1 MDVVL
6 AEVGDANLDA
16 LLALRVAPGQERFVG
31 SVRGA
36 LDDAVSYPHANPW
49 YRAVYAGGELVGFV
63 MLSWGVDPR
72 PPEII
77 GPWFLWKL
85 IIGASRQRLGYGAE
99 VVRLVADLVRGE
111 GGTELLTSYVEGDDG
126 PAGFYARLGFRPTGD
141 VDDAGEIIVRLP
153 LRDGVP

>member
-16 LLALRVAPGQERFVG
+16 VLALKVAPSQERYVG
-31 SVRGA
+31 TVRDA
-36 LDDAVSYPHANPW
+36 LDDTLAHPHANPW
-49 YRAVYAGGELVGFV
+49 YRAVYAGDELVGFV
-63 MLSWGVDPR
+63 MISWDVDPR

-85 IIGASRQRLGYGAE
+85 IIGESHQRLGYGAE

-153 LRDGVP
+153 LGDGVP